1 VFALLD
7 QQMLARIRN
16 VPDQFEIRIQVTH
29 CVCECR
35 LVSDRLRSATS
46 VEPHEM
52 SIDVSLVSMVQPIS
66 HVKERGPPQLAASSL
81 VAGFTYANAETWFLS
96 GSHCYTFEQQQACA
110 PDAFRLC
117 SSEIPDVERIK
128 TCMIRNRSQLSP
140 QCRAFFRAGPE
151 PRQEA
156 SDAPGRPLSVKPAAA
171 EKMRLH
177 RIRKPRPDDT

>member
-1 VFALLD
+1 
-7 QQMLARIRN
+7 M
-16 VPDQFEIRIQVTH
+16 
-29 CVCECR
+29 
-35 LVSDRLRSATS
+35 
-46 VEPHEM
+46 
-52 SIDVSLVSMVQPIS
+52 
-66 HVKERGPPQLAASSL
+66 ASGESQ
-81 VAGFTYANAETWFLS
+81 A
-96 GSHCYTFEQQQACA
+96 YTFEQQQACA

-156 SDAPGRPLSVKPAAA
+156 GDAPESVKPAAA

-177 RIRKPRPDDT
+177 RIRKLRPDGT

>member
-1 VFALLD
+1 MSVISHARLRLALL
-7 QQMLARIRN
+7 LA
-16 VPDQFEIRIQVTH
+16 T
-29 CVCECR
+29 
-35 LVSDRLRSATS
+35 A
-46 VEPHEM
+46 
-52 SIDVSLVSMVQPIS
+52 
-66 HVKERGPPQLAASSL
+66 LAAV
-81 VAGFTYANAETWFLS
+81 VAS
-96 GSHCYTFEQQQACA
+96 GESHAYTFEQQQACA

-140 QCRAFFRAGPE
+140 QCRAFFRAGTE

-177 RIRKPRPDDT
+177 GIRKPRPDDT

>member
-1 VFALLD
+1 MSVISHARLRLALL
-7 QQMLARIRN
+7 LA
-16 VPDQFEIRIQVTH
+16 T
-29 CVCECR
+29 
-35 LVSDRLRSATS
+35 A
-46 VEPHEM
+46 
-52 SIDVSLVSMVQPIS
+52 
-66 HVKERGPPQLAASSL
+66 LAAV
-81 VAGFTYANAETWFLS
+81 VAS
-96 GSHCYTFEQQQACA
+96 GESHAYTFEQQQACA

-156 SDAPGRPLSVKPAAA
+156 GDAPGRLLSVKPAAA

-177 RIRKPRPDDT
+177 RIRKPQPDDT

>member
-1 VFALLD
+1 MSVISHARLRLALL
-7 QQMLARIRN
+7 LA
-16 VPDQFEIRIQVTH
+16 T
-29 CVCECR
+29 
-35 LVSDRLRSATS
+35 A
-46 VEPHEM
+46 
-52 SIDVSLVSMVQPIS
+52 
-66 HVKERGPPQLAASSL
+66 LAAA
-81 VAGFTYANAETWFLS
+81 VAS
-96 GSHCYTFEQQQACA
+96 GESHAYTFEQQQACA

-156 SDAPGRPLSVKPAAA
+156 GDAPSVKPAAA
-171 EKMRLH
+171 ENMRLH